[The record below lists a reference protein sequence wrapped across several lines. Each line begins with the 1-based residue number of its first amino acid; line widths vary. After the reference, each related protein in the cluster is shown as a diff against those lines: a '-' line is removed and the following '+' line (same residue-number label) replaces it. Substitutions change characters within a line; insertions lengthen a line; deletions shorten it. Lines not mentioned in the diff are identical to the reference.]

1 MKKMFGGIEAG
12 GTKFVCMVASGPED
26 IVAETR
32 FPTTTPEETIQQ
44 AVDFFK
50 PYTLGAVG
58 IGTFGPVDLDLHSP
72 TYGFITSTPKI
83 GWRQADLRGSV
94 ARALNVPVAFDTD
107 VNAAA
112 FGEQYWVPE
121 NRGLEPFLYITVG
134 TGIGVGV
141 LVNGKPLHGLIHP
154 EAGHYRIPHDWKED
168 PFPGICP
175 FHGDCLEGLASG
187 PAIARRW
194 GQPAETLPADHPAW
208 NLETNYVALALANL
222 IYSFSPRKIVVGGG
236 VFQSPGLLEAVRQ
249 KVLRYLNGYIQ
260 STLILESID
269 QFIVPPSLGSR
280 SGVLGAIGMAVEI
293 TSESLS

>member
-32 FPTTTPEETIQQ
+32 FPTTTPEETIQR

-50 PYTLGAVG
+50 PYTLSAVG

-72 TYGFITSTPKI
+72 TYGFITSTPKK

-208 NLETNYVALALANL
+208 NLETNYAALALANL

-249 KVLRYLNGYIQ
+249 KVQHYLNGYIQ

-293 TSESLS
+293 FSESLS